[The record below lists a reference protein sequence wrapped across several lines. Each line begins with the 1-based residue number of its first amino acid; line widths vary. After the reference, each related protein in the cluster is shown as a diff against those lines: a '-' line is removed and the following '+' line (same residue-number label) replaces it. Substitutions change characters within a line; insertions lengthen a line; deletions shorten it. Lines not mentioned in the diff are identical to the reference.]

1 MKKLWVL
8 ILVVLVIVSVSL
20 FAYQVLNQ
28 EQIIYYEGTL
38 I

>member
-1 MKKLWVL
+1 MKKLWIL

-20 FAYQVLNQ
+20 FAYQALNE
-28 EQIIYYEGTL
+28 EQLIFYEGTL

>member
-1 MKKLWVL
+1 MKKVWIL

-20 FAYQVLNQ
+20 IAYQALNE
-28 EQIIYYEGTL
+28 EQMIYYEGTL